1 MMVLIF
7 IKDFRVLMIYLK
19 ILILVLEMD
28 IIRGEEVEV
37 LSFYLEEEDL
47 MIFLMM
53 MMRRMMRKMIF
64 LEEDLSL
71 VVLEIY
77 FLVMIVFIVVDIE
90 MIFILKIMGI
100 DFIEMLDI

>member
-37 LSFYLEEEDL
+37 LSFYLEEDL

-71 VVLEIY
+71 VVWEIY